1 MPNAIRV
8 VVTGC
13 TGQVAYAL
21 LPRIAAGEMF
31 GPQQPLV
38 LQLFDIPAMQKRLRG
53 VAMELEDCAFP
64 LVQNVVAT
72 VDRNV
77 AFRDANWAL
86 LVGSKPR
93 GPGME
98 RRDLLRDNGAI
109 FVDDG
114 RAIDAVAADDVRV
127 VVVGNPCNSNCL
139 VAASQARRV
148 PRDRF
153 SGMTRLDENRARS
166 LLARRARA
174 HVTDVRRLVIW
185 GNHSSTLYPDF
196 TNATVRGRP
205 ATEAVGDRNWLE
217 TEFLTAVQQRG
228 AAIIAAR
235 GASSAF
241 SAAQAVVDHVR
252 SLRQPT
258 ADDDWFSA
266 GVVSD
271 GSYDVPE
278 GLVSSFPLRASG
290 GGTYQIVQGVRL
302 DDFARHKIRVS
313 IEELLAERSEVEH
326 LLQD

>member
-64 LVQNVVAT
+64 LVQNVTAT
-72 VDRNV
+72 DDRNV

-114 RAIDAVAADDVRV
+114 RAIDAVADDDVRV
-127 VVVGNPCNSNCL
+127 VVVGNPCNTNCL

-148 PRDRF
+148 SRDRF
-153 SGMTRLDENRARS
+153 SGMTRLDQNRARS

-174 HVTDVRRLVIW
+174 HVTDVRRLVVW

-196 TNATVRGRP
+196 TNAAVRGRP

-217 TEFLTAVQQRG
+217 TEFLTTVQQRG

-271 GSYDVPE
+271 GSYDLPE
-278 GLVSSFPLRASG
+278 GLVSSLPLCSSG

-302 DDFARHKIRVS
+302 DDFARDKIRVS

-326 LLQD
+326 LLQG